1 MVRDTSGPPLA
12 REPLLLLV
20 RGHDAVA
27 ARRWLADWQ
36 GRFPDAV
43 AVELGLWDKPHRNTW
58 VNKLNL
64 AIQHA
69 GRPVV
74 VVTEGLACAALV
86 WWAEY
91 ERPSAQGPVAGA
103 LLIDPPD
110 VDRPGRD
117 PRLAAFPSIPR
128 SPLPFAAV
136 LLATPGRDSQG
147 LRSLQNLAVDWD
159 CPFDTI
165 ATQTALAVPSPH
177 PVQSLGQRFL
187 SKFLGLAR

>member
-20 RGHDAVA
+20 RGHDDVA

-74 VVTEGLACAALV
+74 VVMRRA
-86 WWAEY
+86 
-91 ERPSAQGPVAGA
+91 
-103 LLIDPPD
+103 
-110 VDRPGRD
+110 
-117 PRLAAFPSIPR
+117 R
-128 SPLPFAAV
+128 S
-136 LLATPGRDSQG
+136 
-147 LRSLQNLAVDWD
+147 
-159 CPFDTI
+159 
-165 ATQTALAVPSPH
+165 TALIPA
-177 PVQSLGQRFL
+177 
-187 SKFLGLAR
+187 LARARTKDICCRCCP